1 MGETISRYVSH
12 VPRFRLGLPP
22 CLSFHGIEAAFDVE
36 AALVPKGEFYT
47 PGFSLVRTS
56 SEAGK
61 EIQRS
66 WKGIQRSWKRI
77 QRSWKRLPATIAG
90 SNGFVRPDTL
100 NAGCRAGAF
109 LWSCR
114 GAWANLR
121 RGGTSV
127 IRGSVR
133 ARQWLSRLTRSNA
146 SNATSPLA
154 SQCSHASHGK
164 PNQGGSRIW
173 PAIACRLMTQ
183 QLNRPSRRLNAG
195 IGLLSPASPGSRYLD
210 HE

>member
-1 MGETISRYVSH
+1 MASKLLSTLRSCFVQRVNSTPVGFPLYVHPAKLERNPAKLETN
-12 VPRFRLGLPP
+12 PAKLETNP
-22 CLSFHGIEAAFDVE
+22 
-36 AALVPKGEFYT
+36 
-47 PGFSLVRTS
+47 
-56 SEAGK
+56 
-61 EIQRS
+61 
-66 WKGIQRSWKRI
+66 RSWKRF
-77 QRSWKRLPATIAG
+77 QRSWPGLNDSSLAG

-183 QLNRPSRRLNAG
+183 QLNRPSGRLNAG
-195 IGLLSPASPGSRYLD
+195 IGRGC
-210 HE
+210 

>member
-1 MGETISRYVSH
+1 MPVVSWH
-12 VPRFRLGLPP
+12 RSCFRRRS
-22 CLSFHGIEAAFDVE
+22 CFR
-36 AALVPKGEFYT
+36 PKGEFYT
-47 PGFSLVRTS
+47 PGFPLYVHPAKLERNPAKLERNPAKLETNPAKL
-56 SEAGK
+56 ETNP
-61 EIQRS
+61 
-66 WKGIQRSWKRI
+66 RSWKRF
-77 QRSWKRLPATIAG
+77 QRSWPGLNDSSLAG

-173 PAIACRLMTQ
+173 PAIACRLMTLQTQ

-195 IGLLSPASPGSRYLD
+195 IGRGC
-210 HE
+210 